1 MERETPRF
9 PISLL
14 AAAGFAAG
22 AGIRLLDPL
31 LPRVAADMGITVA
44 AATLIVAGFMLPY
57 GLGQLVTGP
66 LGDRFGKVRVACFAL
81 GLYGLAQIA
90 CAFAIGL
97 PMLITFR
104 AMSGLFAGAI
114 IPLLLAHIG
123 DTVPYGERQATIG
136 RFLTGMVMA
145 QMLTGPIAGVVGDFA
160 GWRGAFVVLGLV
172 AAGVSLL
179 LASRFQGT
187 LWQAPVGNGGRRQ
200 GGFAFVRLLAHPA
213 ARQLLIAAFFDGALL
228 FGGAFPYVGSYLIQQ
243 FGLTSARSGMV
254 VAGFGLGAFVYTR
267 LARWLIR
274 RMGEGGLLLVGGVGL
289 ALGVALLAVV
299 PDWHAVVVIQVLLG
313 LEFYMFHGVLQARA
327 TEVMPEA
334 RGVAVSAF
342 ALALFLGQTAGSL
355 GFGAMLAL
363 ADYRTAFGVIA
374 ALILLLALW
383 TWAGTRRRD

>member
-1 MERETPRF
+1 
-9 PISLL
+9 
-14 AAAGFAAG
+14 
-22 AGIRLLDPL
+22 
-31 LPRVAADMGITVA
+31 
-44 AATLIVAGFMLPY
+44 
-57 GLGQLVTGP
+57 
-66 LGDRFGKVRVACFAL
+66 
-81 GLYGLAQIA
+81 
-90 CAFAIGL
+90 
-97 PMLITFR
+97 
-104 AMSGLFAGAI
+104 
-114 IPLLLAHIG
+114 
-123 DTVPYGERQATIG
+123 
-136 RFLTGMVMA
+136 
-145 QMLTGPIAGVVGDFA
+145 
-160 GWRGAFVVLGLV
+160 
-172 AAGVSLL
+172 
-179 LASRFQGT
+179 
-187 LWQAPVGNGGRRQ
+187 
-200 GGFAFVRLLAHPA
+200 
-213 ARQLLIAAFFDGALL
+213 
-228 FGGAFPYVGSYLIQQ
+228 
-243 FGLTSARSGMV
+243 MV

-383 TWAGTRRRD
+383 TWAGMRRRD